1 MPKSSKH
8 YRLLAVD
15 SVNKRVIDETFVTLD
30 EMVSAYG
37 ECLDITRRRCE
48 SIRKGTPLAAKKYKH
63 VCICEIETSKKKLK
77 QMETE
82 SHST

>member
-15 SVNKRVIDETFVTLD
+15 SVNTCVIDETFPTLD
-30 EMVSAYG
+30 EMVAKYG
-37 ECLDITRRRCE
+37 ERLDITRRKCE
-48 SIRKGTPLAAKKYKH
+48 SIRRGSELAKKKYKH

-77 QMETE
+77 KMESCKT
-82 SHST
+82 